1 MLQLRVNGEEKNINT
16 TMNLQ
21 EFLDQQ
27 GLDSEVIIVELN
39 SKVVNRLKY
48 RETFLKDG
56 DVLEIAQF
64 MGGG

>member
-1 MLQLRVNGEEKNINT
+1 LLQLRVNGEEKNINT